1 MNKEA
6 MACPLFDDFE
16 VGDVFVAPW
25 GRTISDADIKNFA
38 GVSGD
43 FQHLHMDDLYAKE
56 SDFGARIAHGP
67 LTAVIAL
74 SLQVYFQ
81 VFRNAMGFLEERNKF
96 VAPVYIGDTLR
107 STMTVVGKKPHRKP
121 DRGDVFF
128 KNSLKNQNGVEVLQ
142 AEYTMR
148 MRRKPQ

>member
-1 MNKEA
+1 MKE
-6 MACPLFDDFE
+6 PITTLFWEDFAE
-16 VGDVFVAPW
+16 GDVFVTPW

-81 VFRNAMGFLEERNKF
+81 VFRNVMAFLEEKHKF

-107 STMTVVGKKPHRKP
+107 SEMKVVGKRPHKKP
-121 DRGDVFF
+121 DRGDVYFY
-128 KNSLKNQNGVEVLQ
+128 NSLKNQKGEEVLQ

-148 MRRKPQ
+148 IRRKEN